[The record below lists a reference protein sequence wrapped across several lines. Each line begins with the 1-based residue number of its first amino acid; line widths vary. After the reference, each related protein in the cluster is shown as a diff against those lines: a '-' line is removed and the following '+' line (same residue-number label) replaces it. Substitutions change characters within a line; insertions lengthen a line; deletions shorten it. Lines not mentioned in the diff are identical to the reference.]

1 MTGYLEFMLD
11 VLKAVGLACLVWM
24 LGYFIGHFVKYIL
37 VRVLGRAN
45 VDDFIRR
52 TGIGRAIRRT
62 GLLAHEFI
70 ASLAAWL
77 IYLLFLILGV
87 YFAGLL
93 AQHEGVVKAAEIA
106 LNVYY
111 VGGLKLL
118 LVVIIGFVLVDAFV
132 GYVYKSVELKSE
144 TQLLT
149 PVTEYLRIVLYIA
162 IMVYAVEQS
171 GLGVGALLQLLTPL
185 IWGVTAIT
193 VLVVLYLIIQSVQQT
208 RRT

>member
-1 MTGYLEFMLD
+1 MTGYLEFVLD

-24 LGYFIGHFVKYIL
+24 LGYFIGHFVKYAL

-45 VDDFIRR
+45 VDDFIGR

-93 AQHEGVVKAAEIA
+93 AQHEGVVKAAGTA

-132 GYVYKSVELKSE
+132 GYVYRSVELKSE

-149 PVTEYLRIVLYIA
+149 PVAEYLRIVLYIA

-193 VLVVLYLIIQSVQQT
+193 VLVVLYLIIQSIQQT

>member
-1 MTGYLEFMLD
+1 VTGYLELVLD
-11 VLKAVGLACLVWM
+11 VFKATGLACLVWT
-24 LGYFIGHFVKYIL
+24 LGYFIGHFVKYAL

-93 AQHEGVVKAAEIA
+93 VQHEGVVKAAETA

-118 LVVIIGFVLVDAFV
+118 LIVIIGFVLVDAFV

-149 PVTEYLRIVLYIA
+149 PVAEYLRIVLYIA

-193 VLVVLYLIIQSVQQT
+193 VLVVLYLIIQSIQQT

>member
-1 MTGYLEFMLD
+1 VTGYLEFMLD

-93 AQHEGVVKAAEIA
+93 AQHEGVVIAAETA

-132 GYVYKSVELKSE
+132 GYVYRSVELKSE

-149 PVTEYLRIVLYIA
+149 PVAEYLRIVLYIA

-193 VLVVLYLIIQSVQQT
+193 VLVVLYLIIQSIQQT

>member
-1 MTGYLEFMLD
+1 VTGYLELMLD
-11 VLKAVGLACLVWM
+11 ALKAVGLACLVWM
-24 LGYFIGHFVKYIL
+24 LGYFIGHFVKYVL

-93 AQHEGVVKAAEIA
+93 VQHEGIVKVAETA

-118 LVVIIGFVLVDAFV
+118 LVVVIGFVLVDAFV
-132 GYVYKSVELKSE
+132 GYVYRSVELKSE

-149 PVTEYLRIVLYIA
+149 PVAEYLRIVLYIA

-208 RRT
+208 KRT